1 MLRYLI
7 SVGDAF
13 SQLVGTVLTYSATP
27 NESISGAAYR
37 RDDWLRPVLD
47 GLFRVFHEEHCR
59 KSHEA
64 DVARALEA
72 VLDAGYVVHKG
83 HTYQP
88 VSQPTEATMTRQTV
102 PGDVQ
107 ARVAE
112 AAAYYEMN
120 WHEFAKDIET
130 DDQRNDWKRAVEQA
144 DWPAIV
150 ASYPMEL
157 LRKVERDG
165 TVFGFTRE
173 TRKAIRDA
181 VVGEISKRQADDEAP
196 KGQGM
201 GGDGSQH

>member
-13 SQLVGTVLTYSATP
+13 SQLVGRVLTYTATP

-37 RDDWLRPVLD
+37 RDDWLRPILD
-47 GLFRVFHEEHCR
+47 GIFRVFHEGHCR

-88 VSQPTEATMTRQTV
+88 VKAEAAMTRQAV

-107 ARVAE
+107 QRVAE
-112 AAAYYEMN
+112 AAPYYETN

-144 DWPAIV
+144 NWPAIV
-150 ASYPMEL
+150 ASYPMDL

-181 VVGEISKRQADDEAP
+181 VVGEISRRQAGDEVPA
-196 KGQGM
+196 GHGM
-201 GGDGSQH
+201 NQHGAQS